1 VICRAD
7 ARIERR
13 ITGDVVLD
21 KRVEV
26 KQALYAELQRRL
38 ERDCGVPGRI

>member
-1 VICRAD
+1 VKCRAD

-26 KQALYAELQRRL
+26 KQAQYAELQRRL
-38 ERDCGVPGRI
+38 ERDCGVPGWI